1 MSVEELP
8 NYENAVRL
16 AREARGIRTATGI
29 GTRSKAGWKIESALE
44 PHCASPQRPSGA
56 RRRAVLGLCVLLLA
70 VFFLTRVH
78 VHAHHASLV
87 AAADVPAARIREVDD
102 MRMANLAAIGA
113 LAVASGALAGDG
125 VVPPGWMVFADSSTQ
140 MTNEQGENGWS
151 YWFTTGAGSK
161 PQQMQASVF
170 VEAPSGYELVV
181 WAPSPTVGCSTH
193 VTVCHIFSL
202 RNTRTGAT
210 SNVMHGNSTSC
221 CTPQSG
227 IQRPKLKWN
236 TPTAIPARIEWFGQ
250 YSSVGGN
257 NQPVTLDVN
266 DQPIFVANEADFGTT
281 GATLW
286 FEAQSLSSV
295 SLQYERCSPFD
306 FKLRVLTPDCN
317 GNSIADAVE
326 IANQPEFDWNGDGI
340 LDFCQCPG
348 DVVANGIVD
357 GADLAALLSVWGTDG
372 GIYPRADTN
381 SDGFVD
387 AQDLAAVLGGWGACP

>member
-1 MSVEELP
+1 
-8 NYENAVRL
+8 
-16 AREARGIRTATGI
+16 
-29 GTRSKAGWKIESALE
+29 
-44 PHCASPQRPSGA
+44 
-56 RRRAVLGLCVLLLA
+56 VLLLL
-70 VFFLTRVH
+70 VFFFTRVH
-78 VHAHHASLV
+78 VNAHHASLV
-87 AAADVPAARIREVDD
+87 AAADVPAARIREVDG
-102 MRMANLAAIGA
+102 MRMANLAAVGA
-113 LAVASGALAGDG
+113 LAVTSGLLAGDG

-161 PQQMQASVF
+161 AQQMQPSVF
-170 VEAPSGYELVV
+170 VGAGSGSERVV
-181 WAPSPTVGCSTH
+181 WAPAPTMGCSSN
-193 VTVCHIFSL
+193 VTVCHILSQ

-210 SNVMHGNSTSC
+210 SNTMHGNSTSC

-227 IQRPKLKWN
+227 VQIPTLKWT
-236 TPTAIPARIEWFGQ
+236 TPTAIPARLEWFGQ
-250 YSSVGGN
+250 YAVVGGN
-257 NQPVTLDVN
+257 NQPVTLAVN
-266 DQPIFVANEADFGTT
+266 NQPIFVANEADFGTT

-286 FEAQSLSSV
+286 FETQSLSNV
-295 SLQYERCSPFD
+295 SLKHERCSPFD
-306 FKLRVLTPDCN
+306 FKLRILTPDCN
-317 GNSIADAVE
+317 SNNIADAVE
-326 IANQPEFDWNGDGI
+326 IANQPEFDWNSDGV

>member
-44 PHCASPQRPSGA
+44 PHRASPQRLSGA

-70 VFFLTRVH
+70 VFFVTRVH

-113 LAVASGALAGDG
+113 LAVTSGALAGDKIPDG
-125 VVPPGWMVFADSSTQ
+125 WVVIADASTQ
-140 MTNEQGENGWS
+140 LSNAQGQDGWS
-151 YWFTTGAGSK
+151 YLFDSGLGSNEAAMPFQPVWEDGTLTIATWGVAPRLGCSGPDIDICHISRK
-161 PQQMQASVF
+161 QVDVLPHMHTKSASGCCGPQNGPKRPILRWS
-170 VEAPSGYELVV
+170 APSATAVKVLFRPSFAVSHDNTFALLLNGKSMLSGGSSSGNQQFIVEGNHVSTITLRMNPGSTCTYMYFDLVIL
-181 WAPSPTVGCSTH
+181 A
-193 VTVCHIFSL
+193 
-202 RNTRTGAT
+202 
-210 SNVMHGNSTSC
+210 
-221 CTPQSG
+221 
-227 IQRPKLKWN
+227 
-236 TPTAIPARIEWFGQ
+236 
-250 YSSVGGN
+250 
-257 NQPVTLDVN
+257 
-266 DQPIFVANEADFGTT
+266 
-281 GATLW
+281 
-286 FEAQSLSSV
+286 
-295 SLQYERCSPFD
+295 
-306 FKLRVLTPDCN
+306 PDCN

-326 IANQPEFDWNGDGI
+326 IANGSEFDANGDGI
-340 LDFCQCPG
+340 LDSCQCPG
-348 DVVANGIVD
+348 DVVENGIVD

-387 AQDLAAVLGGWGACP
+387 AQDLAAVLSGWGACP